1 MSAFHYIL
9 LPEKEIVPFTAE
21 EISLLWENVNKVPFV
36 NMILIEI
43 YSGWRPQELATLKTA
58 DIDLEANT
66 MKSGMKTEAGKNRIV
81 PIHPII
87 RPLIEQCYSSNK
99 EYLFNVS
106 SI

>member
-1 MSAFHYIL
+1 
-9 LPEKEIVPFTAE
+9 
-21 EISLLWENVNKVPFV
+21 
-36 NMILIEI
+36 MILIEI

-99 EYLFNVS
+99 EYLFNDEQDNKEL
-106 SI
+106 I